1 MVVPLAPLELAYPGS
16 LLVPPLELAG
26 AVAAAIVLIAPLE
39 IGAAVVAFVC
49 TVLVRAC
56 VAVMAGVRAVAGQV
70 CHGQPNFGT
79 HRVTL

>member
-1 MVVPLAPLELAYPGS
+1 MVVPSAPLELAYPGP

-26 AVAAAIVLIAPLE
+26 AVGAAMMLFAPLE
-39 IGAAVVAFVC
+39 IGAAVVVYVC
-49 TVLVRAC
+49 TVLVWAC

-70 CHGQPNFGT
+70 CHAQPNFGT